1 MARNRMIKPEF
12 WKDEKTGSLSDR
24 AKLLFIGMLNV
35 ADDCG
40 ILRYNA
46 PILRSEI
53 FVYCDITKAEI
64 EELMREIEEAELI
77 QVYQAKD
84 DEQKYCIIRNFLK
97 HQQIAK
103 PTNSKLPKPDNFENI
118 LREIVEYSV
127 YAEKLLQEDYG
138 SSTVGVQEDYGS
150 STVGVQEDYG
160 SSTAQKKLKEV
171 KGKEKKEKLKEEK
184 GSEKGKE
191 TELVVAPQDPAFSN
205 SQRQETTN
213 DQTATDLGEGE
224 RQERKRHKQP
234 TENDT
239 ANGGGIGTTMPEG
252 TKSQAT
258 TSPPALPSSDII
270 SATSVNTFKER
281 VEYAKRMGIEE
292 SIARRLCN
300 FAQSSKFSLSEA
312 HYKGFVGKSEKE
324 VEEAFKLLN
333 FLARRNRSPS
343 GLKRINSS

>member
-12 WKDEKTGSLSDR
+12 WKDEKTGSMSDR

-46 PILRSEI
+46 SILRSEI

-84 DEQKYCIIRNFLK
+84 DEQKYCIIKNFLK

-103 PTNSKLPKPDNFENI
+103 PTKSKLPKPDNFENI

-138 SSTVGVQEDYGS
+138 SSTVGVRE
-150 STVGVQEDYG
+150 EYG

-184 GSEKGKE
+184 GSMKGKE
-191 TELVVAPQDPAFSN
+191 TEPKGTEN
-205 SQRQETTN
+205 SKTDISFVGRQGTTN
-213 DQTATDLGEGE
+213 DNGLNGKEEETGSG
-224 RQERKRHKQP
+224 
-234 TENDT
+234 ENDRT
-239 ANGGGIGTTMPEG
+239 EKGVGEGTTMSEE

-258 TSPPALPSSDII
+258 TSPPSDII
-270 SATSVNTFKER
+270 SSTSVNTFKAR
-281 VEYAKRMGIEE
+281 VEYAKSLGIED

-300 FAQSSKFSLSEA
+300 IAQSKKIALCEM
-312 HYKGFVGKSEKE
+312 HYKGFACKSEKE
-324 VEEAFKLLN
+324 AEEAFKLLN
-333 FLARRNRSPS
+333 FLAKKNKSSS
-343 GLKRINSS
+343 GLKHINSS